1 MRDTEGELVA
11 GDGLRLHARRWEPD
25 QPAKVVVCLVHGL
38 GEHSGRYPHVAARLC
53 DAGYAVSAIDLRGHG
68 RSGGTRGHA
77 PIALVHDDVALL
89 LADAEE
95 RYDGRPRFLYGHSLG
110 GLIVLSYVLKRR
122 PDLAG
127 VVASAPGLRS
137 PVLEQRLKMSLARLL
152 GSVAPSVVMPTG
164 LDDSGISRDPA
175 VVAAYRADPLVH
187 DKASLAL
194 GRDGSVYAAWTLEHA
209 GEFPQSVPLL
219 LLHGTA
225 DRLVYAAGS
234 EEFARKVPGDVTLKR
249 YEGLYHEVHNEP
261 EQAEVLADVV
271 GWLDAHLPSE

>member
-11 GDGLRLHARRWEPD
+11 ADGLRLHARRWEPE
-25 QPAKVVVCLVHGL
+25 QPAKAVVCLVHGL

-77 PIALVHDDVALL
+77 PIGLVHGDVDLL
-89 LADAEE
+89 LADAGQ
-95 RYDGRPRFLYGHSLG
+95 RYAGRPRFLYGHSLG

-127 VVASAPGLRS
+127 VVASAPALRS

-152 GSVAPSVVMPTG
+152 GSVAPSVVMPSG

-194 GRDGSVYAAWTLEHA
+194 GRDGAVFAAWTLEHA
-209 GEFPQSVPLL
+209 GEFPLPLL

-225 DRLVYAAGS
+225 DPLIYLAGS
-234 EEFARKVPGDVTLKR
+234 EEFARKAPGDVTLKR

-271 GWLDAHLPSE
+271 GWLDAHLPVE